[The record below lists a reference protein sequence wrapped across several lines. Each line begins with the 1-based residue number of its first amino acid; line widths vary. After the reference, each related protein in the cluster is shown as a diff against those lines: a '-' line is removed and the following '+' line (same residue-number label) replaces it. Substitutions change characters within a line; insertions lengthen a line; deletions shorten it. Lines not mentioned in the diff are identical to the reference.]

1 MTVKHIWEKVLSPEE
16 EIKFEFSL
24 GKRYISFARNFWIV
38 LGVPLLLLYGL
49 GIIFIVAGFL
59 WGWYLR
65 RANNYALTNKRILVL
80 KGWLSTHLTSV
91 DYNKITDV
99 KIKQPFF
106 ERTVFDTGSLI
117 INTAGSDLPEIIL
130 NNIENPYQI
139 KKKLDEIKEKKR
151 GLVKTNNP
159 L

>member
-1 MTVKHIWEKVLSPEE
+1 MATKHIWDKVLSPGE

-24 GKRYISFARNFWIV
+24 GKRYISLAKNFWII

-49 GIIFIVAGFL
+49 GVIFIVVGFL

-65 RANNYALTNKRILVL
+65 RANNYAFTNRRILVL

-99 KIKQPFF
+99 KVKQPFF
-106 ERTVFDTGSLI
+106 ERVTFKTGRLI
-117 INTAGSDLPEIIL
+117 INTAGTDLPEIVL
-130 NNIENPYQI
+130 VNIENPYEI
-139 KKKLDEIKEKKR
+139 KKKLDEIREKSR
-151 GLVKTNNP
+151 T
-159 L
+159 